1 MWYWPPVNEL
11 AETDPLSNQDSA
23 GVDQA
28 VVYLSRVDHPA
39 KELVEAGRTYTDQQG
54 RFEMLTTAGLE
65 VQIFVDP
72 KGAKNVPV
80 S

>member
-39 KELVEAGRTYTDQQG
+39 KELVEAGRTYTD
-54 RFEMLTTAGLE
+54 
-65 VQIFVDP
+65 P
-72 KGAKNVPV
+72 
-80 S
+80 